1 MLSLL
6 HLAFLSD
13 DFSTGISLRAPGLSP
28 NPASTRNSLARGGLE
43 QMDSLDVVL
52 VTWAVAGVEYF
63 TVKLCCIFLQLGA
76 AFLFAFFFF
85 F

>member
-1 MLSLL
+1 MSLL

-13 DFSTGISLRAPGLSP
+13 DFGRGVSLRAAGLSP

-52 VTWAVAGVEYF
+52 VTWAVL
-63 TVKLCCIFLQLGA
+63 KLNSSPSSYVVFSFC
-76 AFLFAFFFF
+76 
-85 F
+85 

>member
-52 VTWAVAGVEYF
+52 VTGAVAEVESF